1 MRSDKAS
8 WIKRV
13 ETVVDHDHLVWR
25 YLVLWVLRDRRVSSG
40 KFALNITVYFTASL
54 VGENRRVAR
63 VIEYVM

>member
-1 MRSDKAS
+1 MRSDKTS
-8 WIKRV
+8 RTNRV
-13 ETVVDHDHLVWR
+13 ETVVDHDRLGWR
-25 YLVLWVLRDRRVSSG
+25 YLVLWVVRDRRVSSG